1 MPGLPASN
9 STRVATMSEATNAAQ
24 AARWNGE
31 SGQHWIAHRERH
43 VAGHQRLVAHLF
55 RAAGISRGE
64 RVLDIG
70 CGCGETTILAARATQ
85 GSVLGLDISGPML
98 AVARRLAAEAGLAN
112 VAFAQGDAQVHPLQ
126 RDFYDVVISSF
137 GTIFF
142 DDPAAAFANIVAAL
156 RHGGRLTFLCW
167 QDDMVNE
174 IFAIP
179 IRALQAHAGPQKL
192 TDDDPF
198 ADPRWVADLLTAAG
212 CADIRVEAVE
222 ELAWMGTGVADV
234 MAYIGGMR
242 RIRAVMAEIGDTA
255 RTERALASM
264 AGEFAARQRPD
275 GVWAGAAAWLVT
287 THRG

>member
-64 RVLDIG
+64 RVLDIGCG

-142 DDPAAAFANIVAAL
+142 DDPAAAFANNVAAL

-167 QDDMVNE
+167 Q
-174 IFAIP
+174 
-179 IRALQAHAGPQKL
+179 
-192 TDDDPF
+192 
-198 ADPRWVADLLTAAG
+198 
-212 CADIRVEAVE
+212 
-222 ELAWMGTGVADV
+222 DV

-275 GVWAGAAAWLVT
+275 GVWAGAAARLVT